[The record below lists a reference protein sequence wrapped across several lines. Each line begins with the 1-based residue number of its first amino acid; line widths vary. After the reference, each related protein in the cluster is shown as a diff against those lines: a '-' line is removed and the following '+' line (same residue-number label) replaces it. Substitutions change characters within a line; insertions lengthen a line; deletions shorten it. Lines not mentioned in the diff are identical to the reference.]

1 MLNIANKINGPLPGL
16 GKTEQK
22 SQSIQVI
29 RILDS
34 GEVASIGTSDN
45 SVLQQPTISK
55 KAQAPNGRYTT
66 VLKDVGTQTNPVFV
80 YSTYE
85 EMLEDF
91 NARANNTTEE
101 EDRSGALSNEPD
113 AAAAAFHEPKQEEIH
128 AVKIE
133 VVEEE
138 EEEDNVPPV
147 KPHSY
152 PYPFPMSSLPTA
164 ATPRFPI
171 IKRRRRQRFICDWQG
186 PVTVINSPNVPAEA
200 MELRVDEDL
209 ALSIRRQVD
218 VNNPGP
224 FGWQLAKLLYTEEE
238 LYGHN
243 FNGTDQKL
251 PLSPRRVHAIQHAFH
266 DYFPK
271 DIADSALSKGR
282 TAINQGIRNMF
293 YVRNKK
299 DGDPTYIGPS

>member
-1 MLNIANKINGPLPGL
+1 MGL
-16 GKTEQK
+16 YLSWEKRRGL
-22 SQSIQVI
+22 QVI
-29 RILDS
+29 RILDN
-34 GEVASIGTSDN
+34 GEVEPMVASDS
-45 SVLQQPTISK
+45 SSLQQPTISR

-80 YSTYE
+80 YSSYE

-91 NARANNTTEE
+91 NARAGHATEE
-101 EDRSGALSNEPD
+101 EDGGGSAASNEPD
-113 AAAAAFHEPKQEEIH
+113 ATTFHETKEEEFH

-138 EEEDNVPPV
+138 EEEENLTPV
-147 KPHSY
+147 TPRPY
-152 PYPFPMSSLPTA
+152 PYPYPINSLPQA
-164 ATPRFPI
+164 AAPRFPI

-186 PVTVINSPNVPAEA
+186 PVTVINSPNVPVDAV
-200 MELRVDEDL
+200 ELRVDEDL

-299 DGDPTYIGPS
+299 EGDPTYVGPS